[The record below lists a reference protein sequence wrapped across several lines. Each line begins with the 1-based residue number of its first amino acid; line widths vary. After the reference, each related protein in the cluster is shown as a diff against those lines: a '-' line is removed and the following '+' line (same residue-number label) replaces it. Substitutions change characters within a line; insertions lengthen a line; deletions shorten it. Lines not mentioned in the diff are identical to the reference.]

1 MASRRNQPKSK
12 FSRPPDVHHRDNLEE
27 RKLFLLIVEGDTEEK
42 YFQHFRISTGRN
54 ITNITNCG
62 KKSSKSKLVNIA
74 IKQRVKYREQGHYD
88 DDTDETWVV
97 FDRDK
102 DIQNQKDRDSF
113 NQALELAKNNHI
125 EVAYSNDSFELWFLL
140 HFKDVS
146 SEMDRNEIDAKLR
159 KHLPR
164 YQHGND
170 VFDNINLYYPKA
182 VERSKKLLEDA
193 TNNGLL
199 PADANPS
206 TKVHLLT
213 EKLIAQQRS

>member
-42 YFQHFRISTGRN
+42 YFQHFRISTRR
-54 ITNITNCG
+54 NITNCG
-62 KKSSKSKLVNIA
+62 KESSKSELVNIA
-74 IKQRVKYREQGHYD
+74 IKQRDEYYKKGRYD
-88 DDTDETWVV
+88 YDTDETWVV

-102 DIQNQKDRDSF
+102 DIQNQKDRDLF

-146 SEMDRNEIDAKLR
+146 SEMDRNKIDAKLR